1 MPTNAIVTLTVQWTP
16 PSAAANSGSVTFAVT
31 APHNAQS
38 VGQLDVNPAVTA
50 PDVVP
55 VPFGSV
61 DKAKVAV
68 VKNLT
73 SSEIGLRING
83 AVADNVKIPA
93 GGEWMYAA
101 ATAPAATALS
111 SLDVVILTAPSAVEQ
126 VAYYV
131 FGD

>member
-1 MPTNAIVTLTVQWTP
+1 MSTNVTVTLTVQWTP

-38 VGQLDVNPAVTA
+38 VGQLDVNPAVSP

-83 AVADNVKIPA
+83 ANADNIKIPA
-93 GGEWMYAA
+93 GGEWVYAA
-101 ATAPAATALS
+101 ATAPAATPLTA
-111 SLDVVILTAPSAVEQ
+111 LDVVILTAPLAVEQ
-126 VAYYV
+126 IAYYV
-131 FGD
+131 YGD